1 MGKSKK
7 VKALGRWNAF
17 FKWSKWLLL
26 CILIYSLYSG
36 YQIYKIGHTDAGGDA
51 DCAVVL
57 GAAAW
62 HKKPS
67 PVFAAR
73 LDHAIL
79 LYQSGRVKKLL
90 LTGGKGKGAEYAEA
104 EVAYAY
110 CVEKGV
116 KKTDIVME
124 TQSLTTH
131 ENIIEAKKVMEQHD
145 LKIALLVSDPWH
157 LRRATLMAEGEGLEA
172 SASATKTSKFESL
185 GAKSSFFMREFFFVQ
200 VYRFFRI

>member
-7 VKALGRWNAF
+7 GKILRRWKTF
-17 FKWSKWLLL
+17 LKWGKWLTFCLL
-26 CILIYSLYSG
+26 MYCLYSG
-36 YQIYKIGHTDAGGDA
+36 YRIYQVGHTDAGGNA

-67 PVFAAR
+67 PVLAAR

-104 EVAYAY
+104 EVAYSY
-110 CVEKGV
+110 CMEHGV
-116 KKTDIVME
+116 QEVDIVME
-124 TQSLTTH
+124 ARSLTTH
-131 ENIIEAKKVMEQHD
+131 ENIIEAKKVMEQNG
-145 LKIALLVSDPWH
+145 LKTALLVSDPWH
-157 LRRATLMAEGEGLEA
+157 LRRATLMADGEGVEA

-185 GAKSSFFMREFFFVQ
+185 GAKTSFFFREFFFVQ
-200 VYRFFRI
+200 VYHFFGI